1 MANTKWTAVQMPNL
15 TDKTAIVTGANSGL
29 GYEITKALAAK
40 DAHVIMACRGMERAR
55 DAESRIERTVE
66 DPSLSTM
73 ELDLADLSSVETF
86 ASAFESKYDRLDI
99 LVNNAGVSM
108 PPFSTTEDGFELQ
121 TGVNFLGHFALTGH
135 LLDTITATPGARIV
149 SLSSGGAHLGSID
162 LGSFR
167 GGEKSYSRWNA
178 YTQSKLAMSLFALEL
193 QRRFNRNGNDTKSFA
208 AHPGWSDTNLPR
220 HSPVPIPDFV
230 LDRVSMPAEQGA
242 LPTLYAAT
250 DPEAIGGA
258 HYGPDGFLEM
268 SGYPEL
274 ATLPSGVKD
283 RRTAKRLWTAAEEL
297 TGVRYLSGD
306 ATSADGVTDRVEA

>member
-1 MANTKWTAVQMPNL
+1 MTKWVADEMPDLNG
-15 TDKTAIVTGANSGL
+15 KTAIVTGANSGL

-40 DAHVIMACRGMERAR
+40 GAHVVMACRSMDRAR
-55 DAESRIERTVE
+55 DAESRIERTVD
-66 DPSLSTM
+66 DPSLSIM
-73 ELDLADLSSVETF
+73 ELDLADLSSVREF
-86 ASAFESKYDRLDI
+86 ASAFESEYDRLDI

-108 PPFSTTEDGFELQ
+108 PPYSTTADGFELQ
-121 TGVNFLGHFALTGH
+121 IGVNFLGHFALTGH
-135 LLDTITATPGARIV
+135 LLDTITATSGARIV

-167 GGEKSYSRWNA
+167 GDEQSYSRWSA
-178 YTQSKLAMSLFALEL
+178 YTQSKLAMSQFAVEL
-193 QRRFNRNGNDTKSFA
+193 QRRFNRDGNDTKSFA

-220 HSPVPIPDFV
+220 HSPVAIPDFV
-230 LDRVSMPAEQGA
+230 LNRVSMPAEQGA

-283 RRTAKRLWTAAEEL
+283 RQTAKRLWTAAEEL
-297 TGVRYLSGD
+297 TGVRYPSEN
-306 ATSADGVTDRVEA
+306 ADTTTVSEPAEA